1 MSPQVI
7 RARGNELKT
16 LPVGL
21 TKLWTLEELL
31 LDKNPLVRLPFAVA
45 SMPLRQI
52 TYDVEL
58 LQSPPLAIAAQGPEF
73 TMHYLKLLRAS
84 ETRGKLEL
92 DELRLDLVPTEVC
105 EIVGLMDL
113 SMSHNLIATLPR
125 SLCAL
130 TRLERLSVAHNKLQE
145 LPEHLTGLKRLHTL
159 DVSHNMITSVPRGYG
174 HCSSLASL
182 LLEGNHIFSPPPL
195 ILKMGTPAVLMYL
208 QQLCDADT
216 LGKINLQAL
225 QLPVLPQEIAELSL
239 VTSVD
244 VSDNLLTSIRPL
256 QVLTVLTALNVS
268 RNRLAQVNDDLQGL
282 LSLRLLDLSHNR
294 IAQLASAVRRMTA
307 LEALNLGHNPLRE
320 LPQGLWSLSGLAK
333 LSVDGCDIRFP
344 PQDVVAKGVKSL
356 LNYQRM
362 IERGRYN
369 RRLDLSAIGFHEVT
383 VPEDVWAPLLVLN
396 LDRNYV
402 TTLPAKLLECQSL
415 TELRVAHNQLVRLP
429 EALGELATMT
439 LLDVRNNVLQA
450 LPASLILLHNCRK
463 LRLSGNR
470 LSQLPEP
477 LSGLTALVH
486 LEVED
491 NALTDVPASL
501 CDVGGLQQLRLVRN
515 RLVQLPL
522 GLGRLT
528 ALTVLT
534 LTSNALVRLPLN
546 LRLLTNLVEFEAT
559 DNPDI
564 DLPPVA
570 VVEQGA
576 AASRNF
582 LAMVHATLRS
592 NELDMSGFGLV
603 KTPQFLAGMTGLTGL
618 NLANNQ
624 LDELMTVVPLMGT
637 LTALNA
643 LGNQVCWGCKGG
655 TGQVFV
661 CVWGDLMRARVLMRA
676 GVRIHMG
683 MLTALS
689 ALECTGLAD

>member
-58 LQSPPLAIAAQGPEF
+58 LQSPPLAVAAQGPEF

-225 QLPVLPQEIAELSL
+225 QLPVLPQEMAELSL

-268 RNRLAQVNDDLQGL
+268 RNRLAQVDDDLQGF

-294 IAQLASAVRRMTA
+294 IAQLASAVRKMTA

-450 LPASLILLHNCRK
+450 LPASLILLHNCQK

-486 LEVED
+486 LEAED

-546 LRLLTNLVEFEAT
+546 LRLLTNLVEFDAT

-643 LGNQVCWGCKGG
+643 LGNQVWGGCRGPA
-655 TGQVFV
+655 GQVSV
-661 CVWGDLMRARVLMRA
+661 CVWGDLIRARVRMRA
-676 GVRIHMG
+676 GVRIQWG
-683 MLTALS
+683 R
-689 ALECTGLAD
+689 

>member
-58 LQSPPLAIAAQGPEF
+58 LQSPPLAVAAQGPEF

-225 QLPVLPQEIAELSL
+225 QLPVLPQEMAELSL

-268 RNRLAQVNDDLQGL
+268 RNRLAQVDDDLQGL

-294 IAQLASAVRRMTA
+294 IAQLASAVRKMTA

-450 LPASLILLHNCRK
+450 LPASLILLHNCQK

-486 LEVED
+486 LEAED

-546 LRLLTNLVEFEAT
+546 LRLLTNLVEFDAT

-603 KTPQFLAGMTGLTGL
+603 RTPQFLAGMTGLTGL

-643 LGNQVCWGCKGG
+643 LGNQVCGGCRGRA
-655 TGQVFV
+655 GQVSV
-661 CVWGDLMRARVLMRA
+661 CVWGDLIRARVRMRA
-676 GVRIHMG
+676 GVRIQWG
-683 MLTALS
+683 R
-689 ALECTGLAD
+689 